1 MTTINENVVQ
11 ADLIKTAQRIYDL
24 MDPWEREFSVE
35 EIANDIKESPLLAI
49 KWLLQRIEED

>member
-1 MTTINENVVQ
+1 MTTINENVTQ

>member
-1 MTTINENVVQ
+1 MTTINENVAQ